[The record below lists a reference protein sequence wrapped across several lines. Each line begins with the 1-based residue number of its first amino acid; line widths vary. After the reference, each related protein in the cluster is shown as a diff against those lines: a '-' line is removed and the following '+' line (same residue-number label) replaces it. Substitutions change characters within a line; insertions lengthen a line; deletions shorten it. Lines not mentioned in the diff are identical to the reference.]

1 MGDAQMKFTKTT
13 AAMTVSAGALIA
25 ALAYGSATIAVAQ
38 TPAPKTTP
46 AATPAAAPAA
56 GTIGTSPRFVGT
68 FTGSKA
74 DAITYTSTCPVF
86 TFGMDAAA
94 IQESSSRSYVEG
106 EARRFETVRDR
117 WDAYEDCVA
126 DNAGRDVDSIR
137 TVLGD
142 TLSNLSTNEVTLFN
156 ALNVAAQVNS
166 ARVGGLPATKA
177 PKAVKGAPAS
187 AAPAAAAL
195 SAWTP
200 PTGRFI
206 GTLTGTFA
214 APVYASSCPDAL
226 GELTVAS
233 FATVMSR
240 EGFNALVEELKVRP
254 ERINQVRTCRQENG
268 QADYDAIRKS
278 VTDSVNASLGPRKNA
293 FEREYAAVR
302 FQLNEH
308 RNPGGLLAPPEMS
321 RAKAKAPAARP
332 KAKKK

>member
-1 MGDAQMKFTKTT
+1 MGDVQMKFTKTT
-13 AAMTVSAGALIA
+13 AAATVGLGALVA
-25 ALAYGSATIAVAQ
+25 ALAYSTTSIAVAQ
-38 TPAPKTTP
+38 TPATPTP
-46 AATPAAAPAA
+46 APKAAAAAPAA
-56 GTIGTSPRFVGT
+56 STTGNSPRFVGT
-68 FTGSKA
+68 FTGTKA
-74 DAITYTSTCPVF
+74 DAIAYSSTCPAF

-94 IQESSSRSYVEG
+94 IQESNSRAYVEG

-142 TLSNLSTNEVTLFN
+142 TLSDLSTSDATLFN
-156 ALNVAAQVNS
+156 ALNTAAQANVARIS
-166 ARVGGLPATKA
+166 AMPAAKA
-177 PKAVKGAPAS
+177 PKAAKN
-187 AAPAAAAL
+187 APAATVAAAPL

-200 PTGRFI
+200 PTGRLV
-206 GTLTGTFA
+206 GTLTGTFT
-214 APVYASSCPDAL
+214 APVYTTGCPSPMGDL
-226 GELTVAS
+226 SVAS
-233 FATVMSR
+233 FATVASR
-240 EGFNALVEELKVRP
+240 DGFNALIEELKARP
-254 ERINQVRTCRQENG
+254 DRINQVRTCRQENG

-308 RNPGGLLAPPEMS
+308 RNPGGLLAPAEMG
-321 RAKAKAPAARP
+321 RAKAKAPAAKL